1 MKHTCKSLHHLF
13 AQISHV
19 GGFFFHI
26 DSIHFQF
33 LANAHFCLQV
43 NGKLYVV
50 DEKTL
55 LLKDFTYDGQGRD
68 AFFFGGGDSS
78 PNPSGMVNNTILL
91 AKSYEAIMPTSG

>member
-1 MKHTCKSLHHLF
+1 MH
-13 AQISHV
+13 
-19 GGFFFHI
+19 FFVM
-26 DSIHFQF
+26 F
-33 LANAHFCLQV
+33 LLQV

-78 PNPSGMVNNTILL
+78 PNPSGKI
-91 AKSYEAIMPTSG
+91 SYKAYNRTL

>member
-1 MKHTCKSLHHLF
+1 MHIF
-13 AQISHV
+13 V
-19 GGFFFHI
+19 MFFF
-26 DSIHFQF
+26 
-33 LANAHFCLQV
+33 QV

-78 PNPSGMVNNTILL
+78 PNPSGMANNTILL